1 MKNCFRSCL
10 LVLFAFSSAL
20 LVAGERQPFTQARF
34 ETLQAEDALILLDV
48 WAEWCPTCAR
58 QEKILA
64 RYLEERPKSALEILV
79 IDFDEQ
85 KKWVRHFRA
94 PRQSTFLLYRG
105 DEQLWFSVA
114 ETDPDEIFSRLD
126 AATQ

>member
-64 RYLEERPKSALEILV
+64 RYMEERPRSALEILV

-126 AATQ
+126 AAAQ

>member
-1 MKNCFRSCL
+1 MKNCVRSLL
-10 LVLFAFSSAL
+10 LVILAFSSST
-20 LVAGERQPFTQARF
+20 LVAAERQPFTPERF
-34 ETLQAEDALILLDV
+34 EALQAENALVLLDV
-48 WAEWCPTCAR
+48 WAKWCPTCAR

-64 RYLEERPKSALEILV
+64 RYLEQRPQSGLQILV
-79 IDFDEQ
+79 INFDEQ
-85 KKWVRHFRA
+85 KEWVRHFRA

-126 AATQ
+126 AAVQ

>member
-1 MKNCFRSCL
+1 MKSCVRSLL
-10 LVLFAFSSAL
+10 LVVFAFSSSI
-20 LVAGERQPFTQARF
+20 LVAAERQPFTPERF
-34 ETLQAEDALILLDV
+34 EALQAENALILLDV
-48 WAEWCPTCAR
+48 WAKWCPTCAR

-64 RYLEERPKSALEILV
+64 RYLEQRPQSGLQILV

-85 KKWVRHFRA
+85 KEWVRHFRA

-126 AATQ
+126 AAVQ

>member
-1 MKNCFRSCL
+1 MKNCVRSLL
-10 LVLFAFSSAL
+10 LVVLAFSSAI
-20 LVAGERQPFTQARF
+20 LVAAERQPFTPERF
-34 ETLQAEDALILLDV
+34 EALQAENALILLDV
-48 WAEWCPTCAR
+48 WAKWCPTCAR

-64 RYLEERPKSALEILV
+64 RYLEQRPQSGLQILV

-85 KKWVRHFRA
+85 KEWVRHFRA

-126 AATQ
+126 AAVQ